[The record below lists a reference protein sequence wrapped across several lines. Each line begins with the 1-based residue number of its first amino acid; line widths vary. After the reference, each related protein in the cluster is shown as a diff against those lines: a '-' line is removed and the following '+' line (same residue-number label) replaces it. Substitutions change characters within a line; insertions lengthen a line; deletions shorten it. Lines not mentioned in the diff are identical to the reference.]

1 MPPYGAEAVPGASP
15 ETAVPVAEVNGA
27 VSRLLEES
35 FDPLWVRGE
44 VTNWKPHRS
53 GHRFFSLRDDDAQLS
68 CVMWNSD
75 VSRLPAEPEEGMQ
88 VSAFGTL
95 GLWVKRGD
103 FRFAVRRIQAEGEG
117 LWRLAFER
125 LHARLKAEGLLEPAR
140 KRPLPRV
147 PGTIG
152 VVTSKSGAALRDVIA
167 VIRRRAPHTRIL
179 VSDCRVQGEGAA
191 SEILAALTRLV
202 DEGSSDVIVLTR
214 GGGSIEDLWAFN
226 DEELARAIAACPIPT
241 VAAVGHEIDFT
252 IADFV
257 ADLRAPTPSSAAE
270 SVTEDEAVLRAE
282 LRAAQSG
289 LVDGLRGRIRADA
302 ERVRLAHGSLAA
314 MMNRMIDER
323 RSRLAVAGGRLDGLS
338 PLGALERGFAV
349 PLGESGRVLRS
360 IAEFRS
366 GDRFTLRLVDGSV
379 MATTNEVFVD
389 PAAPPPGRA
398 ST

>member
-1 MPPYGAEAVPGASP
+1 MPRYGAEAAPGSSP

-35 FDPLWVRGE
+35 FHPLWVRGE

-68 CVMWNSD
+68 CVMWSSD
-75 VSRLPAEPEEGMQ
+75 VSRLPTEPEEGMQ

-125 LHARLKAEGLLEPAR
+125 LHARLKGEGLLDLDR
-140 KRPLPRV
+140 KRSLPRV
-147 PGTIG
+147 PGTVG

-167 VIRRRAPHTRIL
+167 VIRRRAPQTRVL

-191 SEILAALTRLV
+191 SEIVAALQRLV

-226 DEELARAIAACPIPT
+226 DEGLARAIAVSPIPT
-241 VAAVGHEIDFT
+241 VSAVGHEIDFT

-257 ADLRAPTPSSAAE
+257 ADLRAPTPSAAAE
-270 SVTEDEAVLRAE
+270 SVTEDAAVLRAE
-282 LRAAQSG
+282 LRAAQAG
-289 LVDGLRGRIRADA
+289 LVEGLRGRIRGDA
-302 ERVRLAHGSLAA
+302 ERVRRGFGTLEAEMRRILDA
-314 MMNRMIDER
+314 R
-323 RSRLAVAGGRLDGLS
+323 RSQLAVTGGKLDGLS

-349 PLGESGRVLRS
+349 PLGESGTVLRS
-360 IAEFRS
+360 TAEFRP
-366 GDRFTLRLVDGSV
+366 GNRFTLRLVDGTVS
-379 MATTNEVFVD
+379 ATTSEISPL
-389 PAAPPPGRA
+389 PAASAPGDA